1 MLGATRI
8 FKSRRRRKNREQQ
21 QVKETQNKPKVQK
34 QDIPAIN
41 IKHRELERELERNI
55 AMVKLR
61 RKEDYERKLHK
72 MAYDF
77 KAMGASFSI
86 NEIKTKRK
94 SDKIEKK
101 LKPITPKKIKIPFI
115 NEKIEKVQNF
125 SDIILGKKSICEQRD
140 AKRRDI
146 MKKTGGKGLSIKI
159 ATPNQILKNIIC
171 KRSK

>member
-8 FKSRRRRKNREQQ
+8 FKSRRRHKNREQQ

-55 AMVKLR
+55 AMIKLR
-61 RKEDYERKLHK
+61 RKEEYERKLHK

-77 KAMGASFSI
+77 KAMGANFSI
-86 NEIKTKRK
+86 NEIKTK
-94 SDKIEKK
+94 SQKIEKK
-101 LKPITPKKIKIPFI
+101 LKPIPPKKLKIPFI
-115 NEKIEKVQNF
+115 NEKIQKVQNF
-125 SDIILGKKSICEQRD
+125 SDIIVGKKSICDMRD
-140 AKRRDI
+140 QKRRDI

-159 ATPNQILKNIIC
+159 ATPNQVLKNVIC